1 MAVHVPQP
9 FERSSPIDPERPNVL
24 EPSWETEVPAPF
36 DFKALRVAHHAGS
49 QELGATLYEVAP
61 GGAVSPLHTHLAHEE
76 LVIALTG
83 QVSFRTPDGERVLEP
98 GEVVACLSGREG
110 AHQLLNRGEKP
121 ARVLVVSTME
131 FPEVVEHLDSDKVVF
146 AAARESEREAY
157 RRSDAV
163 QPMLDEPQTG

>member
-1 MAVHVPQP
+1 MVP
-9 FERSSPIDPERPNVL
+9 DRPNVL
-24 EPSWETEVPAPF
+24 RPSWETEAPAPF

-98 GEVVACLSGREG
+98 GRSWHVSA
-110 AHQLLNRGEKP
+110 AEK
-121 ARVLVVSTME
+121 ALTSSST
-131 FPEVVEHLDSDKVVF
+131 
-146 AAARESEREAY
+146 AARSLLAC
-157 RRSDAV
+157 S
-163 QPMLDEPQTG
+163 